1 MANDLLGTVNHDE
14 FSQRGW
20 VPKTDEAN
28 KIHERS
34 GQGSVFDERGGQGKA
49 LVSVEETIY
58 SHAVGIDSDNCAI
71 RQWSGLQEHR
81 KRIADLRTT
90 LRQEAAR
97 DIRISLRRDIRREL
111 NAKLPMVKGEQL
123 NRLLAGYFDRGKQT
137 LEMQLPDG
145 PLPTDTRGLLLR
157 VNMVA
162 RFCVMITTTWIFKC
176 SVWFDFSVWHSLRL
190 RQVGNR
196 RL

>member
-1 MANDLLGTVNHDE
+1 MVRPVWCSDHWPIDGSLRFERSDLLGTVNHDE

-34 GQGSVFDERGGQGKA
+34 GQGSVLDERGGQGKA
-49 LVSVEETIY
+49 LVSVEEI
-58 SHAVGIDSDNCAI
+58 IC
-71 RQWSGLQEHR
+71 
-81 KRIADLRTT
+81 
-90 LRQEAAR
+90 
-97 DIRISLRRDIRREL
+97 LRRDTRWEL

>member
-1 MANDLLGTVNHDE
+1 MERKELWGTINHDE

-20 VPKTDEAN
+20 VPKTDETKQIFMRGVA
-28 KIHERS
+28 KDLCWM
-34 GQGSVFDERGGQGKA
+34 DEAARGKA
-49 LVSVEETIY
+49 LMSVEEIIY

-71 RQWSGLQEHR
+71 RQRSGLQEHR
-81 KRIADLRTT
+81 KRLADLRTT
-90 LRQEAAR
+90 LGQAAAR

-111 NAKLPMVKGEQL
+111 NAKLRMVKGEEL

-145 PLPTDTRGLLLR
+145 PSSDRHAWAAAAGEHGR
-157 VNMVA
+157 EVYCDDNNDVDVQMQ
-162 RFCVMITTTWIFKC
+162 
-176 SVWFDFSVWHSLRL
+176 RL
-190 RQVGNR
+190 VRLQHLAQREVGNR